1 MSDIVTKLDNTE
13 EPLLRLEDLSIDYR
27 IRNGYLSAVSDVNFT
42 MNRGE
47 IVALVGES
55 GCGKSTIAFTI
66 MRLLMDGNEKIGGK
80 ILFKGEDLNKIPV
93 RDMEKMRGKHIGMIF
108 QNPLDSLNPVYRTG
122 SQVEEAILLDG
133 LSHKEA
139 WERVISLYKDV
150 RIPDAEKRVNSYPHE
165 LSGGMR

>member
-55 GCGKSTIAFTI
+55 GCGKSVLTKTFAG
-66 MRLLMDGNEKIGGK
+66 MLDGNGFID
-80 ILFKGEDLNKIPV
+80 KGEIVFND
-93 RDMEKMRGKHIGMIF
+93 
-108 QNPLDSLNPVYRTG
+108 DSLTNICAPMNKAAEVIIRQARRKLDEY
-122 SQVEEAILLDG
+122 SQSLDLL
-133 LSHKEA
+133 
-139 WERVISLYKDV
+139 IQ
-150 RIPDAEKRVNSYPHE
+150 RIDFLVQFPDFRPLPAAVPC
-165 LSGGMR
+165 